1 MEIGTNNN
9 LDHKKVFIAVTALVV
24 IAILASLVYYF
35 IIGKNDASK
44 SKEESVMVKQLTE
57 EEKAEI
63 EKNLVSDTTADS
75 LSKKEKAAIEKNF
88 INSGNPLAEEEKRQI
103 EKISAF
109 KPE

>member
-44 SKEESVMVKQLTE
+44 SKEESVMVKQLT
-57 EEKAEI
+57 
-63 EKNLVSDTTADS
+63 
-75 LSKKEKAAIEKNF
+75 
-88 INSGNPLAEEEKRQI
+88 
-103 EKISAF
+103 
-109 KPE
+109 